1 MCFEKLIDVPKIRK
15 FTNSQGKAVFVA
27 VNNTAEAFESDL
39 DDWGQNNWSVFN
51 LY

>member
-1 MCFEKLIDVPKIRK
+1 MTFIINYVFACMCFEKLIDVPKIRK

-39 DDWGQNNWSVFN
+39 DD
-51 LY
+51 